1 MTRFWLDLRQVKS
14 SNLQASSRFRARSVF
29 HKRERSTWLQIPCP
43 SKGQLLYCKET
54 FRFYQK
60 VLRNLFL
67 PNARVFDWQH
77 VWWRCFSTDTRH
89 AYGTNCVP
97 LLADMF
103 LYLCEADYAGSS
115 REKRKEALVFCV

>member
-1 MTRFWLDLRQVKS
+1 MSFVLSNATVVAARQVKS

-67 PNARVFDWQH
+67 PNARVE
-77 VWWRCFSTDTRH
+77 S
-89 AYGTNCVP
+89 
-97 LLADMF
+97 
-103 LYLCEADYAGSS
+103 DYNIMA
-115 REKRKEALVFCV
+115 KRKGTKRQTVVYKTLCTEN